1 MGNVLIIY
9 FPYDKDSTMTGM
21 NYSETSILRMFM
33 ENKKMKRIWTREI
46 TGTFYPLDVVEK
58 PKMFLSQFAWFDY
71 MRPKDK
77 YDIFNWQAK
86 TAGTELKK
94 TVRRNVPLQQ
104 LDKIR

>member
-1 MGNVLIIY
+1 
-9 FPYDKDSTMTGM
+9 
-21 NYSETSILRMFM
+21 
-33 ENKKMKRIWTREI
+33 MKRIWTREI

-94 TVRRNVPLQQ
+94 TVRRNVPLQK
-104 LDKIR
+104 LDNIR